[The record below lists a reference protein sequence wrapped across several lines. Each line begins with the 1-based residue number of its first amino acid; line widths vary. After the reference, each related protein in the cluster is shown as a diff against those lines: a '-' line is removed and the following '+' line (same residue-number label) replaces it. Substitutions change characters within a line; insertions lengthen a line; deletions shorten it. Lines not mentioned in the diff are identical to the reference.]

1 MSVLP
6 SFMFSAFPSV
16 NDGRFVGWAAFRDAL
31 AVGLPVPGTPDERV
45 GPPARHIEFSRMG
58 IWRLLAS
65 NNRELAR
72 SWSAYPSFGA
82 AHDHVERLQ
91 RDVGSLKICAVRGE
105 SPSQYGWL
113 ATSNGVA
120 VITSGRWFGA
130 SSTALHSAVTSLA
143 AFETAVVP
151 ATAARDRT
159 QGRRRSGQPDADP
172 QW

>member
-1 MSVLP
+1 
-6 SFMFSAFPSV
+6 MFSAFPSTT
-16 NDGRFVGWAAFRDAL
+16 DGRFVGWAAFRDAL
-31 AVGLPVPGTPDERV
+31 AAGRRVTEQPDEPRV
-45 GPPARHIEFSRMG
+45 VVPQPPTQHVEFTRVG

-72 SWSAYPSFGA
+72 SWAAYPSFDA
-82 AHDHVERLQ
+82 AHAHVERLQ
-91 RDVGSLKICAVRGE
+91 RDVGRLRITGVKGD

-113 ATSNGVA
+113 ATSNGQP

-143 AFETAVVP
+143 AFESAVVP
-151 ATAARDRT
+151 DEVTRGRT
-159 QGRRRSGQPDADP
+159 EGRRRPGSPEPDP